1 MLALDSGAQPDSHAV
16 DAGQACVEDSILLAR
31 MRVGDE
37 ARGCGGDGLQRARGG
52 EVVGTMLEPHH
63 QASSRSVED
72 DASTIA
78 VVGELEGCWFQV
90 DAWATQHCDKL
101 GDEVGVDST
110 RRRESRFGGQGYAV
124 LPARRRRVAA
134 ALDHEVQDHEDQ
146 GHGNDRET
154 DIHHV
159 PPRCGGLVLN
169 ITLIRCGSARRPPKL
184 SARTRGLRPAASVAI
199 ELAPRCPPTTLL
211 RSRDTSNTFLEIG
224 VRVGVVADWSF
235 LTNHARVMLCIAHD
249 PEARL
254 RDIASTLGITER
266 SAYGIVTDLADA
278 EYVVKER
285 DGRRNRYQI
294 QHHLPLREAAS
305 RERTIGEML
314 DLLGSTNGRKPRRSR
329 KRGTRP

>member
-1 MLALDSGAQPDSHAV
+1 
-16 DAGQACVEDSILLAR
+16 
-31 MRVGDE
+31 
-37 ARGCGGDGLQRARGG
+37 
-52 EVVGTMLEPHH
+52 
-63 QASSRSVED
+63 
-72 DASTIA
+72 
-78 VVGELEGCWFQV
+78 
-90 DAWATQHCDKL
+90 
-101 GDEVGVDST
+101 
-110 RRRESRFGGQGYAV
+110 
-124 LPARRRRVAA
+124 
-134 ALDHEVQDHEDQ
+134 
-146 GHGNDRET
+146 
-154 DIHHV
+154 
-159 PPRCGGLVLN
+159 
-169 ITLIRCGSARRPPKL
+169 
-184 SARTRGLRPAASVAI
+184 
-199 ELAPRCPPTTLL
+199 
-211 RSRDTSNTFLEIG
+211 
-224 VRVGVVADWSF
+224 VGVVADWSF